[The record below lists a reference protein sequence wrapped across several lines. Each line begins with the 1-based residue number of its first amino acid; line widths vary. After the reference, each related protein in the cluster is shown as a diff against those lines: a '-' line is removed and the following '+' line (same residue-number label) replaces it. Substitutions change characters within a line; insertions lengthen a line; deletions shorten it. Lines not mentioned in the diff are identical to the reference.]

1 MALEKRRLQSFRA
14 FLTRMS
20 LVWVE
25 RDSGIEEML
34 ESSSMET
41 WRESLKS
48 CNGSES
54 DAMLG
59 FWREVRL
66 EMHDLG
72 YCVMLQMDCIELK
85 EEVEEGLWVEILLVL
100 LGRTTP
106 KIAATMISTK
116 RMVEMMMM
124 MTRFLVFRR

>member
-1 MALEKRRLQSFRA
+1 MALEKRSLQSFRA

-20 LVWVE
+20 LAWVE

-41 WRESLKS
+41 WRESLKR
-48 CNGSES
+48 CIGSES

-85 EEVEEGLWVEILLVL
+85 EEVEEGLWVELLVL

-106 KIAATMISTK
+106 KIAATVISTK